1 MTNDVD
7 VKGLAGEAGR
17 ARTTVLLWWV
27 ILVSLVVRIVFAM
40 SVGLGIDESYTAVTA
55 RELHLSYFDHPP
67 LAWWLAWAARNL
79 FGSVDPLLLR
89 LPFILLFSV
98 STWLMFKLTAVLF
111 GARAGLWAA
120 VALCLSPIFGVVF
133 GSCILP
139 DGPLIA
145 AMLATGLCLAK
156 LFFDPGKRATLYWLG
171 AGLFGGLAMLSK
183 YQGVFLFAGTFIFL
197 LTVKGERRWLTRVE
211 PYVGLAIAIAVFTPV
226 LVWNAQHDWLSFHFQ
241 GVRAAYAGIR
251 PSRTLATILGQAVFL
266 APWIWVPIVITT
278 FNALKR
284 GPSDARSWLPVC
296 LGLGLICAFLL
307 VSVWSANRVFPHW
320 TMPGYLMLI
329 PLLGAAMARYE
340 RRPAGALWS
349 RRWLYGAAAFLFGAV
364 VVVASEAR
372 LSWVER
378 LVPAIAAKGSIS
390 RALLDWR
397 GLETALRDRGLLD
410 RRGLFVLMSRWQEA
424 AKVAYALDGTIPVL
438 CISAD
443 PRQFNVLNNLPAHDG
458 QDALI
463 LGSGLSLGQAE
474 NRFGRYFQSIRPL
487 SPITIEH
494 AGHPVIKI
502 EVFYAT
508 RFDAHAVRYGW
519 LKESRP

>member
-1 MTNDVD
+1 MTNEAG
-7 VKGLAGEAGR
+7 VKGMAGVAGR
-17 ARTTVLLWWV
+17 AQSTGALWWV
-27 ILVSLVVRIVFAM
+27 ILVSLVIRIAFAN

-55 RELHLSYFDHPP
+55 RQLHLSYFDHPP

-89 LPFILLFSV
+89 LPFIFLFSV
-98 STWLMFKLTAVLF
+98 STWLMFNLTAVLF

-120 VALCLSPIFGVVF
+120 AALCLSPVFGVVF

-156 LFFDPGKRATLYWLG
+156 LFFDPGKRTTLYWLG

-183 YQGVFLFAGTFIFL
+183 YQSVFLFAGTFIFL
-197 LTVKGERRWLTRVE
+197 LTVKGERRWLTRAE
-211 PYVGLAIAIAVFTPV
+211 PYLGLAIAIAVFTPV
-226 LVWNAQHDWLSFHFQ
+226 LVWNAEHDWHSFHFQ
-241 GVRAAYAGIR
+241 GARATFAAIR
-251 PSRTLATILGQAVFL
+251 PSRALVVILGQAAYL
-266 APWIWVPIVITT
+266 APWIWVPIVIAT

-284 GPSDARSWLPVC
+284 GPSDARAWLPIC
-296 LGLGLICAFLL
+296 LGLGPICAFLL
-307 VSVWSANRVFPHW
+307 VSIWSADRVLPHW
-320 TMPGYLMLI
+320 AMPGYLMLF

-340 RRPAGALWS
+340 KRPAGTLWS
-349 RRWLYGAAAFLFGAV
+349 RRWLYGATAFLVGAV

-372 LSWVER
+372 LGWVER
-378 LVPAIAAKGSIS
+378 MVPAVAAKGSLG

-424 AKVAYALDGTIPVL
+424 AKVAYALDGTLPVL

-443 PRQFNVLNNLPAHDG
+443 PRQFNVLNDLPVHDG

-463 LGSGLSLGQAE
+463 LGSRLSREQAE

-487 SPITIEH
+487 PPITIEH

-502 EVFYAT
+502 EVFYGT
-508 RFDAHAVRYGW
+508 RFDARAVRYGW
-519 LKESRP
+519 LKESSP